1 MATALKNLTKM
12 GTDVKQIARLLQ
24 KKAPP
29 GHMLAYISPEEA
41 EVLKQRGGSGRI
53 TDEGIPS
60 FEETL
65 SPESFAA
72 PPGEASYTPPAGG
85 GSYSSI
91 TDNQPVQ
98 QPFSAES
105 FAAPPGEA
113 SYTPPPGQTAF
124 APLADFN
131 LPTQVSPTYRGGAA
145 ALTPQELALSQTEG
159 PPSERTY
166 TPPPGQTAF
175 QQLPDTG
182 PAPST
187 MSDQTKARLGI
198 SGLEALLGASQVRAA
213 QSQGQAAK
221 QALQAQA
228 APYQQQGQQL
238 LAASQRGELTPANQ
252 QILQAAQAQAA
263 QNIATR
269 GGVGGMQAQNQ
280 INALQQQLLQSQL
293 NLGLQLQ
300 SVGDKIMQ
308 GAIQAGVQA
317 DQYVNNLTSSYAMNI
332 ARTLAGGLPGGTTTT
347 PTPQP

>member
-1 MATALKNLTKM
+1 MATALRNLTKM

-53 TDEGIPS
+53 TEAGIPS
-60 FEETL
+60 FEL
-65 SPESFAA
+65 DDNLALQG
-72 PPGEASYTPPAGG
+72 PGP
-85 GSYSSI
+85 
-91 TDNQPVQ
+91 QPVT
-98 QPFSAES
+98 E
-105 FAAPPGEA
+105 APTVTSKEYGGDQ
-113 SYTPPPGQTAF
+113 Y
-124 APLADFN
+124 APLTTLPSYDIQPSPVASVQAGAPEQALAADFSF
-131 LPTQVSPTYRGGAA
+131 PTPKATQISPVYTGGAA
-145 ALTPQELALSQTEG
+145 ALTPQELALSQTQG
-159 PPSERTY
+159 PPGEASY

-182 PAPST
+182 KAPGG

-252 QILQAAQAQAA
+252 QVLQAAQAQAA
-263 QNIATR
+263 QNVATR

-280 INALQQQLLQSQL
+280 INALQQQLLQTQL

-300 SVGDKIMQ
+300 SVGDKIAQ

-317 DQYVNNLTSSYAMNI
+317 DQYVNNLTSSYAMNV

-347 PTPQP
+347 TPPQQ

>member
-1 MATALKNLTKM
+1 MATALRNLTKM

-53 TDEGIPS
+53 TEAGIPS
-60 FEETL
+60 FEL
-65 SPESFAA
+65 DDNLALQG
-72 PPGEASYTPPAGG
+72 PGP
-85 GSYSSI
+85 
-91 TDNQPVQ
+91 QPVT
-98 QPFSAES
+98 E
-105 FAAPPGEA
+105 AP
-113 SYTPPPGQTAF
+113 TATSKEYSGDQY
-124 APLADFN
+124 APLTTLPSYDIQPSPVASVQAGAPEQALAADFSF
-131 LPTQVSPTYRGGAA
+131 PTPKATQISPVYTGGAA
-145 ALTPQELALSQTEG
+145 ALTPQELALSQTQG
-159 PPSERTY
+159 PPSEASY

-182 PAPST
+182 KAPGG

-228 APYQQQGQQL
+228 APYQQQGQAL

-252 QILQAAQAQAA
+252 QVLQAAQAQAA
-263 QNIATR
+263 QNVATR

-280 INALQQQLLQSQL
+280 INALQQQLLQTQL

-300 SVGDKIMQ
+300 SVGDKIAQ

-332 ARTLAGGLPGGTTTT
+332 ARTLVGGAPGEPT
-347 PTPQP
+347 PTVPRG